1 MTAAV
6 DGVPRTADHEHAH
19 GVPWARIGVL
29 VACGLVLAMVLV
41 GIGKL
46 IASMPKDNAYLVWE
60 RGVSTWFVS
69 IRTPTLD
76 TATHIGSYLAE
87 TITCIALLIIAMGV
101 ARWRLGR
108 WYESWVIAAA
118 IVGELWVFLIVTF
131 LVDRARPGVP
141 HLDAAPPTS
150 SFPSGHTGAAVA
162 LYGCIAVILWRT
174 TQRGTWVRVLVGVCC
189 LVPLIV
195 AVSRVYRGMHYV
207 SDVVF
212 GAIGGGTWLLI
223 VLTVLLWSTRPGQR
237 PVEAHDDEVPVVEAG
252 PSAA

>member
-1 MTAAV
+1 MSAAV
-6 DGVPRTADHEHAH
+6 EGVPHATDDQRAQ

-29 VACGLVLAMVLV
+29 VGCGLVLALVLT

-46 IASMPKDNAYLVWE
+46 ITALPKDSAYLVWE

-69 IRTPTLD
+69 MCTPALD
-76 TATHIGSYLAE
+76 TATHFGSYLSE
-87 TITCIALLIIAMGV
+87 TVTCIALLIIAMGV

-131 LVDRARPGVP
+131 LVERQRPGVP

-150 SFPSGHTGAAVA
+150 SFPSGHTAAAVA

-174 TQRGTWVRVLVGVCC
+174 TERGTWVRVVVGICC
-189 LVPLIV
+189 VVPLIV
-195 AVSRVYRGMHYV
+195 AVSRVYRGMHFV

-212 GAIGGGTWLLI
+212 GAIGGGIWLLI
-223 VLTVLLWSTRPGQR
+223 VLTVLLWSTRPGSR
-237 PVEAHDDEVPVVEAG
+237 PVERQDEVQPVVEAD